1 MAKELIRPE
10 QFCTVKIK
18 ASFDP
23 SSLQLNED
31 LQREL
36 DTLYKGAV
44 ETFQLGK
51 LITGTIIAIEDNG
64 VLVDIKYK
72 SRGLVPRYEFGE
84 YELKKLHPGDVIEVI
99 LDQLEDADGR
109 IVLSYEKAKEMRA
122 WDAVTKLFEKGE
134 PAEGIVT
141 HKVKGGL
148 NVDIGIPA
156 FLPGSQIDLQRVTD
170 FDQYVG
176 QTIKA
181 CILKLNK
188 KRGNV
193 IISRRKYLH
202 DQRSE
207 DRKKILE
214 TLTEGQVI
222 QGVVKNITNYGVFID
237 IGGVDGLL
245 HITDMTWGRVAH
257 PSEMVRIGE
266 TIAVKVL
273 SFDKNNEK
281 ISLGLKQLQTN
292 PWDQISP
299 SIAVGNKIKGR
310 ISSITDY
317 GLFIEVAPEVEGL
330 VHISEIS
337 WTDRITDLNRLY
349 KVGEEIEVLV
359 VSLDKENRRMSLSI
373 KQLGKNP
380 WEMVNEQFKPGQT
393 IKGKISNITDFGIF
407 VQLLPGI
414 DGLVH
419 ISDLSWT
426 EHIEHPSDRY
436 KPGQEV
442 EAAILAIDKDNKK
455 ISLGIKQLT
464 IDPWEKVAEQYP
476 VNSVVDGE
484 ISKITNFGAFVRL
497 PNNIE
502 GLMHNTVLTQE
513 QGKKAEEFF
522 TVGQKAQFRIVN
534 INKEERKL
542 ALSTLLEE
550 KKQELKKAEPKKVE
564 PKKEKS
570 EGARPAP
577 QQQAQP
583 KPSSA
588 KASSFV
594 EASKDRSDGRQQPKK
609 EKKEEPQQQKVRGS
623 LQIALESAMQKT
635 DKTSKNN
642 TEE

>member
-1 MAKELIRPE
+1 MSKELIRPE
-10 QFCTVKIK
+10 QFCTIK
-18 ASFDP
+18 SKTT
-23 SSLQLNED
+23 D
-31 LQREL
+31 LQMLLELSPELQQEL
-36 DTLYKGAV
+36 DMLYKGAV
-44 ETFQLGK
+44 ETFQLGR
-51 LITGTIIAIEDNG
+51 LIKGAIVSIEDNG

-72 SRGLVPRYEFGE
+72 SRGLVPRYEFSE
-84 YELKKLHPGDVIEVI
+84 YELKRLHAGDEIEVI
-99 LDQLEDADGR
+99 LDQLEDADGK
-109 IVLSYEKAKEMRA
+109 IVLSYEKAKAIRA
-122 WDAVTKLFEKGE
+122 WDAVTKLFEEGL
-134 PAEGIVT
+134 PTEGIVT

-156 FLPGSQIDLQRVTD
+156 FLPGSQIDLQRVID

-207 DRKKILE
+207 ERKKILD
-214 TLTEGQVI
+214 TLSEGQVI
-222 QGVVKNITNYGVFID
+222 QGVVKNITNYGAFID
-237 IGGVDGLL
+237 VGGVDGLL

-257 PSEMVRIGE
+257 PSEMVKIGD
-266 TIAVKVL
+266 TITVKVL

-292 PWDQISP
+292 PWDKISEGLA
-299 SIAVGNKIKGR
+299 IGQKIKGK

-317 GLFIEVAPEVEGL
+317 GLFVEVAPEVEGL
-330 VHISEIS
+330 VHISEVS
-337 WTDRITDLNRLY
+337 WTDRITDLNKLY
-349 KVGEEIEVLV
+349 KLNEEIEVLI

-380 WEMVNEQFKPGQT
+380 WDTVNEEFKQGQT

-436 KPGQEV
+436 KTGQEV
-442 EAAILAIDKDNKK
+442 EAIILGIDKDNKK
-455 ISLGIKQLT
+455 ISLGIKQLSN
-464 IDPWEKVAEQYP
+464 DPWETVAEQYP
-476 VNSVVDGE
+476 IGSIIEGE
-484 ISKITNFGAFVRL
+484 ISKITSFGAFVRL

-502 GLMHNTVLTQE
+502 GLMHNTILTQE
-513 QGKKAEEFF
+513 QSKKAEEFF
-522 TVGQKAQFRIVN
+522 TVGQKAQFRIIN

-542 ALSTLLEE
+542 ALSTLLEDKKIE
-550 KKQELKKAEPKKVE
+550 AKKQQEAKKPEPKKAVKADTQKTVLDKDE
-564 PKKEKS
+564 KPKQSSKNTKKDKRED
-570 EGARPAP
+570 AAP
-577 QQQAQP
+577 
-583 KPSSA
+583 KM
-588 KASSFV
+588 
-594 EASKDRSDGRQQPKK
+594 
-609 EKKEEPQQQKVRGS
+609 RGS
-623 LQIALESAMQKT
+623 LQIALESAMQKS
-635 DKTSKNN
+635 D
-642 TEE
+642 TEKYE

>member
-10 QFCTVKIK
+10 QFATVGIK
-18 ASFDP
+18 TDFDP
-23 SSLQLNED
+23 SLLQLSED
-31 LQREL
+31 LLNEL
-36 DTLYKGAV
+36 QMLYKGAV

-51 LITGTIIAIEDNG
+51 LVTGTVVSIEDNG

-72 SRGLVPRYEFGE
+72 SRGLVPRYEFGDH
-84 YELKKLHPGDVIEVI
+84 ELKRLKAGDEIEVI
-99 LDQLEDADGR
+99 LDQLEDTDGR

-122 WDAVTKLFEKGE
+122 WDAVNKLFEKGL
-134 PAEGIVT
+134 PAEGVVT

-202 DQRSE
+202 DMRSE
-207 DRKKILE
+207 ERKKILE
-214 TLTEGQVI
+214 TLSEGQII
-222 QGVVKNITNYGVFID
+222 QGIVKNITNYGVFID

-257 PSEMVRIGE
+257 PSEMVRIGDS
-266 TIAVKVL
+266 IAVKVL

-292 PWDQISP
+292 PWDKISDELA
-299 SIAVGNKIKGR
+299 IGKRIKGR
-310 ISSITDY
+310 VSSITDY
-317 GLFIEVAPEVEGL
+317 GLFVEVAPEVEGL

-349 KVGEEIEVLV
+349 KVGEEIEVLI
-359 VSLDKENRRMSLSI
+359 VSLDKENRRMSLSV

-442 EAAILAIDKDNKK
+442 EAVILGIDKDNKK
-455 ISLGIKQLT
+455 ISLGIKQLST
-464 IDPWEKVAEQYP
+464 DPWEKVAEQYP
-476 VNSVVDGE
+476 VGSIVDGE

-497 PNNIE
+497 PTGIE
-502 GLMHNTVLTQE
+502 GLLHNANIGE
-513 QGKKAEEFF
+513 GKKAEELLK
-522 TVGQKAQFRIVN
+522 VGQKAQFRVIN
-534 INKEERKL
+534 INRNERKIGL
-542 ALSTLLEE
+542 DMRLTGELPPVTAS
-550 KKQELKKAEPKKVE
+550 KQQSQA
-564 PKKEKS
+564 KKEKP
-570 EGARPAP
+570 R
-577 QQQAQP
+577 
-583 KPSSA
+583 
-588 KASSFV
+588 
-594 EASKDRSDGRQQPKK
+594 
-609 EKKEEPQQQKVRGS
+609 KEEHAEAAQAPKVKS
-623 LQIALESAMQKT
+623 AFQMALESAMHK
-635 DKTSKNN
+635 DDAKKDNSSGK
-642 TEE
+642 

>member
-1 MAKELIRPE
+1 MARELIRPE

-18 ASFDP
+18 ASLNQ
-23 SSLQLNED
+23 SYLQLNED

-36 DTLYKGAV
+36 DSLYKGAV

-51 LITGTIIAIEDNG
+51 LITGTIIAIEDSG

-84 YELKKLHPGDVIEVI
+84 YELKKLQPGDDIEVI

-122 WDAVTKLFEKGE
+122 WDAVTKLFEDGA

-214 TLTEGQVI
+214 TLTEGQII
-222 QGVVKNITNYGVFID
+222 QGIVKNITNYGVFID

-257 PSEMVRIGE
+257 PSEMVRIGD
-266 TIAVKVL
+266 TIGVKVL

-299 SIAVGNKIKGR
+299 DIAVGNKTKGR

-349 KVGEEIEVLV
+349 KVGQEIEVLV
-359 VSLDKENRRMSLSI
+359 VSLDKENRRMSLSV

-380 WEMVNEQFKPGQT
+380 WETVNEQFKPGQT

-442 EAAILAIDKDNKK
+442 EAAILGIDKDSKK

-476 VNSVVDGE
+476 VASIVDGE

-502 GLMHNTVLTQE
+502 GLMHNTVLSQE
-513 QGKKAEEFF
+513 QNKKAEEFF

-542 ALSTLLEE
+542 ALSTVLEE
-550 KKQELKKAEPKKVE
+550 KKQESKKVEPKKAE

-570 EGARPAP
+570 EPARTAAP
-577 QQQAQP
+577 QAQP
-583 KPSSA
+583 K
-588 KASSFV
+588 
-594 EASKDRSDGRQQPKK
+594 QQPKVAPKK
-609 EKKEEPQQQKVRGS
+609 EKREEPQQQKLRGS
-623 LQIALESAMQKT
+623 LQMALESAMQKSDKDKKT
-635 DKTSKNN
+635 D

>member
-1 MAKELIRPE
+1 MSKELIRPG
-10 QFCTVKIK
+10 QFRTVKMK
-18 ASFDP
+18 SGFEAVA
-23 SSLQLNED
+23 LQLDDE
-31 LQREL
+31 LLREL
-36 DTLYKGAV
+36 DALYKGAV

-51 LITGTIIAIEDNG
+51 LIKGTVVAVEDNG

-72 SRGLVPRYEFGE
+72 SRGLVPRYEFGDH
-84 YELKKLHPGDVIEVI
+84 ELKKLHAGDEIEVI
-99 LDQLEDADGR
+99 LDQLEDTDGR

-134 PAEGIVT
+134 AAEGVVT

-214 TLTEGQVI
+214 TLSEGQI
-222 QGVVKNITNYGVFID
+222 INGIVKNITNYGVFID

-257 PSEMVRIGE
+257 PSEMVRIGDN
-266 TIAVKVL
+266 IAVKVL

-281 ISLGLKQLQTN
+281 ISLGLKQLQAN
-292 PWDQISP
+292 PWDQIS
-299 SIAVGNKIKGR
+299 SDVAVGNKVKGK

-349 KVGEEIEVLV
+349 KAGQEIEVLV
-359 VSLDKENRRMSLSI
+359 VSLDKENRRMSLSV

-380 WEMVNEQFKPGQT
+380 WEAVNEQFKPGQT
-393 IKGKISNITDFGIF
+393 LSGKISNITDFGIF

-436 KPGQEV
+436 KLGQEV
-442 EAAILAIDKDNKK
+442 EAVVLGIDKDNKK

-464 IDPWEKVAEQYP
+464 QDPWEKVAEQYP
-476 VNSVVDGE
+476 VGSIIEGE

-502 GLMHNTVLTQE
+502 GLMHNTILAQE

-550 KKQELKKAEPKKVE
+550 KKQEPKSAEPKKAE
-564 PKKEKS
+564 FKRESSFASSSAKS
-570 EGARPAP
+570 SGGHGKSSADATESK
-577 QQQAQP
+577 QQAQP
-583 KPSSA
+583 K
-588 KASSFV
+588 
-594 EASKDRSDGRQQPKK
+594 QQPKQAMKK
-609 EKKEEPQQQKVRGS
+609 EKKEEPQQKVRGS
-623 LQIALESAMQKT
+623 LQIALESAMQKA
-635 DKTSKNN
+635 DKNN
-642 TEE
+642 KDEE

>member
-1 MAKELIRPE
+1 MSKELIRPE
-10 QFCTVKIK
+10 QFCTVKSK
-18 ASFDP
+18 ASINEIP
-23 SSLQLNED
+23 LQLNDE
-31 LQREL
+31 LLREL

-51 LITGTIIAIEDNG
+51 LITGTVVAVEDSG

-84 YELKKLHPGDVIEVI
+84 YELKRLHSGDAIEVI
-99 LDQLEDADGR
+99 LDQLEDVNGR

-134 PAEGIVT
+134 PIEGIVT

-148 NVDIGIPA
+148 NVDVGIPA

-176 QTIKA
+176 QSIKA

-214 TLTEGQVI
+214 TLAEGQII

-266 TIAVKVL
+266 TIGVKVL

-299 SIAVGNKIKGR
+299 DIAVGNKIKGK

-349 KVGEEIEVLV
+349 KVGEVIEVLV
-359 VSLDKENRRMSLSI
+359 VSLDKENRRMSLSV

-380 WEMVNEQFKPGQT
+380 WETVNEQFKPGQ
-393 IKGKISNITDFGIF
+393 ILEGKISNITDFGIF

-436 KPGQEV
+436 KLGQEV
-442 EAAILAIDKDNKK
+442 KAVILGIDKDNKK
-455 ISLGIKQLT
+455 ISLGIKQLS
-464 IDPWEKVAEQYP
+464 IDPWEKVAEQHP
-476 VNSVVDGE
+476 IGSIVDGE

-502 GLMHNTVLTQE
+502 GLMHNTVLSQE

-550 KKQELKKAEPKKVE
+550 KKQEPKKVE
-564 PKKEKS
+564 PKKTEQPKREKS
-570 EGARPAP
+570 EPVRTAQSKPA
-577 QQQAQP
+577 
-583 KPSSA
+583 A
-588 KASSFV
+588 KVA
-594 EASKDRSDGRQQPKK
+594 ENRQQPKK
-609 EKKEEPQQQKVRGS
+609 EKKEETQQKVRGS
-623 LQIALESAMQKT
+623 LQIALESAMQKS
-635 DKTSKNN
+635 DKNSQ
-642 TEE
+642 E

>member
-1 MAKELIRPE
+1 MAKEIIRPE
-10 QFCTVKIK
+10 QFCTVKNK
-18 ASFDP
+18 AGVNQIIL
-23 SSLQLNED
+23 SLSED
-31 LQREL
+31 LQKEL
-36 DTLYKGAV
+36 DLLYKGAV

-51 LITGTIIAIEDNG
+51 LITGTIVAIEDNG

-72 SRGLVPRYEFGE
+72 SRGLVPRYEFTE
-84 YELKKLHPGDVIEVI
+84 YELKKLQPGNEIEVI
-99 LDQLEDADGR
+99 LDQLEDSDGR
-109 IVLSYEKAKEMRA
+109 IVLSYEKAKEMRS
-122 WDAVTKLFEKGE
+122 WDAVTKLFEEGL

-181 CILKLNK
+181 SILKLNK

-214 TLTEGQVI
+214 TLSEGQII

-257 PSEMVRIGE
+257 PSEMVKIGE

-292 PWDQISP
+292 PWDKISEGL
-299 SIAVGNKIKGR
+299 AVGQKIKGK

-330 VHISEIS
+330 VHISEVS

-349 KVGEEIEVLV
+349 KLGEELEVLV

-380 WEMVNEQFKPGQT
+380 WDAVNEEFKPGQT

-436 KPGQEV
+436 KSGQEV
-442 EAAILAIDKDNKK
+442 EAVILGIDKDNKK
-455 ISLGIKQLT
+455 ISLGIKQLS

-476 VNSVVDGE
+476 IGSIIDGE

-502 GLMHNTVLTQE
+502 GLMHNTILTQE
-513 QGKKAEEFF
+513 QSKKAEEFF
-522 TVGQKAQFRIVN
+522 TVGQKAQFRIIN

-550 KKQELKKAEPKKVE
+550 KKQEPKKQEAKKPAAVAPKKAKTDEQPVK
-564 PKKEKS
+564 
-570 EGARPAP
+570 AAP
-577 QQQAQP
+577 QRQAPVQA
-583 KPSSA
+583 KP
-588 KASSFV
+588 V
-594 EASKDRSDGRQQPKK
+594 KK
-609 EKKEEPQQQKVRGS
+609 EKKEEVAPKMRGS
-623 LQIALESAMQKT
+623 LQIALESAMQKS
-635 DKTSKNN
+635 DNSDSK
-642 TEE
+642 E

>member
-1 MAKELIRPE
+1 MAKELIRPS
-10 QFCTVKIK
+10 QFCTVKSK
-18 ASFDP
+18 AGVDQVT
-23 SSLQLNED
+23 LTLNED
-31 LQREL
+31 LLKEL
-36 DTLYKGAV
+36 DLLYKGAV

-51 LITGTIIAIEDNG
+51 LITGTIVALEDNG

-72 SRGLVPRYEFGE
+72 SRGLVPRYEFGD
-84 YELKKLHPGDVIEVI
+84 YELKKLQPGDAIEVI

-122 WDAVTKLFEKGE
+122 WDAVTKLFEDGL

-181 CILKLNK
+181 CVLKLNK

-214 TLTEGQVI
+214 TLSEGQII
-222 QGVVKNITNYGVFID
+222 QGIVKNITNYGVFID

-257 PSEMVRIGE
+257 PSEMVKIGDN
-266 TIAVKVL
+266 IAVKVL

-281 ISLGLKQLQTN
+281 ISLGLKQLQSN
-292 PWDQISP
+292 PWDKISEGL
-299 SIAVGNKIKGR
+299 AVGQKIKGN

-317 GLFIEVAPEVEGL
+317 GLFVEVAPEVEGL
-330 VHISEIS
+330 VHISEVS

-349 KVGEEIEVLV
+349 KLGQELEVLV

-380 WEMVNEQFKPGQT
+380 WEAVNEQFKPGQT

-436 KPGQEV
+436 KAGQEV
-442 EAAILAIDKDNKK
+442 EAVILGIDKDNKK
-455 ISLGIKQLT
+455 ISLGIKQLS
-464 IDPWEKVAEQYP
+464 IDPWEKVAEIYP
-476 VNSVVDGE
+476 IGSIIDGE

-502 GLMHNTVLTQE
+502 GLMHNTILTQE

-550 KKQELKKAEPKKVE
+550 KKQEPKKQEAKAAAPKKAKTEEAAPKAAQQSA
-564 PKKEKS
+564 PK
-570 EGARPAP
+570 
-577 QQQAQP
+577 Q
-583 KPSSA
+583 A
-588 KASSFV
+588 KA
-594 EASKDRSDGRQQPKK
+594 AAPKK
-609 EKKEEPQQQKVRGS
+609 EKKEEQPTKIRGS
-623 LQIALESAMQKT
+623 LQIALESAMQKSDKS
-635 DKTSKNN
+635 DKT
-642 TEE
+642 E

>member
-1 MAKELIRPE
+1 MSKELIRPG
-10 QFCTVKIK
+10 QFRTVKMK
-18 ASFDP
+18 AGLEP
-23 SSLQLNED
+23 VALELNEE
-31 LQREL
+31 LLREL
-36 DTLYKGAV
+36 DSLYKGAV

-51 LITGTIIAIEDNG
+51 LIKGTVIAVEDNG

-84 YELKKLHPGDVIEVI
+84 HELKRLQSGDEIEVI
-99 LDQLEDADGR
+99 LDQLEDTDGR

-134 PAEGIVT
+134 PAEGVVT

-214 TLTEGQVI
+214 TLSEGQII

-257 PSEMVRIGE
+257 PSEMVRIGDN
-266 TIAVKVL
+266 IAVKVL

-281 ISLGLKQLQTN
+281 ISLGLKQLQAN
-292 PWDQISP
+292 PWDQIS
-299 SIAVGNKIKGR
+299 SDVAVGNKVKGK

-359 VSLDKENRRMSLSI
+359 VSLDKENRRMSLSV

-380 WEMVNEQFKPGQT
+380 WETVNEQFKPGQT
-393 IKGKISNITDFGIF
+393 LKGKISNITDFGIF

-436 KPGQEV
+436 KLGQEV
-442 EAAILAIDKDNKK
+442 EAVVLGIDKDNKK

-464 IDPWEKVAEQYP
+464 QDPWEKVAEEYP
-476 VNSVVDGE
+476 TGSIVEGE

-497 PNNIE
+497 PNSIE
-502 GLMHNTVLTQE
+502 GLMHNTVLAQE

-550 KKQELKKAEPKKVE
+550 KKQEPKKAEPKKTE
-564 PKKEKS
+564 AKKEFTKASADKS
-570 EGARPAP
+570 EDK
-577 QQQAQP
+577 QAQP
-583 KPSSA
+583 KQQA
-588 KASSFV
+588 KVA
-594 EASKDRSDGRQQPKK
+594 KK
-609 EKKEEPQQQKVRGS
+609 ERKEEAPQQKVRGS
-623 LQIALESAMQKT
+623 LQIALESAMQKS
-635 DKTSKNN
+635 DKNN
-642 TEE
+642 KDDNQ

>member
-1 MAKELIRPE
+1 LYFLTLLPFFALSGKNVGSATMAKEFIRPD
-10 QFCTVKIK
+10 QFCTIK
-18 ASFDP
+18 TKLTIDEALLELP
-23 SSLQLNED
+23 EELQNELNA
-31 LQREL
+31 
-36 DTLYKGAV
+36 LYQGAV
-44 ETFQLGK
+44 ETFQVGK
-51 LITGTIIAIEDNG
+51 LIKGTVVSIDDNG
-64 VLVDIKYK
+64 IVVDIKYK
-72 SRGLVPRYEFGE
+72 SRGLVPRYEFGDH
-84 YELKKLHPGDVIEVI
+84 ELKKLQPGDEIEVI
-99 LDQLEDADGR
+99 IDQLEDIDGK
-109 IVLSYEKAKEMRA
+109 IVLSYEKAKEIRA
-122 WDAVTKLFEKGE
+122 WDAVTKLFDEGA
-134 PAEGIVT
+134 PAEGVVT

-214 TLTEGQVI
+214 TLSEGQI
-222 QGVVKNITNYGVFID
+222 IRGTVKNITNYGAFID

-257 PSEMVRIGE
+257 PSEMLRVGDAID
-266 TIAVKVL
+266 VKVL

-292 PWDQISP
+292 PWDQIS
-299 SIAVGNKIKGR
+299 SDITIGSKIKGK
-310 ISSITDY
+310 IASITDY

-349 KVGEEIEVLV
+349 KVGDEIEVVV
-359 VSLDKENRRMSLSI
+359 VSLDKENRRMSLSV

-380 WEMVNEQFKPGQT
+380 WDTVNEQFKPGQI

-436 KPGQEV
+436 KTGQEV
-442 EAAILAIDKDNKK
+442 EAVVLALDKDNKK

-476 VNSVVDGE
+476 VGSIIDGE
-484 ISKITNFGAFVRL
+484 ISKITNFGAFVKL

-502 GLMHNTVLTQE
+502 GLMHNTVLNQE
-513 QGKKAEEFF
+513 HGKKAEEYF
-522 TVGQKAQFRIVN
+522 TVGQKAPFRIVN

-550 KKQELKKAEPKKVE
+550 KKQEQKKSDS
-564 PKKEKS
+564 KKEKA
-570 EGARPAP
+570 EDRGQAH
-577 QQQAQP
+577 QQAQP
-583 KPSSA
+583 K
-588 KASSFV
+588 
-594 EASKDRSDGRQQPKK
+594 QPKSVK
-609 EKKEEPQQQKVRGS
+609 REKKEEPQQKMRGS
-623 LQIALESAMQKT
+623 LQIALESAMQQS
-635 DKTSKNN
+635 DTSNKSE
-642 TEE
+642 TE

>member
-1 MAKELIRPE
+1 MSKELIRPE
-10 QFCTVKIK
+10 QFCTVKSK
-18 ASFDP
+18 ASIDEIP
-23 SSLQLNED
+23 LQLNEE
-31 LQREL
+31 LLREL
-36 DTLYKGAV
+36 DALYKGAV

-51 LITGTIIAIEDNG
+51 LITGTVIAVEDSG

-84 YELKKLHPGDVIEVI
+84 YELKKLHSGDAIEVI
-99 LDQLEDADGR
+99 LDQLEDVNGR

-122 WDAVTKLFEKGE
+122 WDAVTKLFENGE
-134 PAEGIVT
+134 PIEGIVT

-148 NVDIGIPA
+148 NVDVGIPA

-176 QTIKA
+176 QSIKA

-214 TLTEGQVI
+214 TLAEGQVI

-266 TIAVKVL
+266 TIGVKVL

-292 PWDQISP
+292 PWDQINP
-299 SIAVGNKIKGR
+299 DIAVGNKIKGK

-337 WTDRITDLNRLY
+337 WTDRITDLHRLY

-359 VSLDKENRRMSLSI
+359 VSLDKENRRMSLSV

-380 WEMVNEQFKPGQT
+380 WETVNEQFKPGQT
-393 IKGKISNITDFGIF
+393 IQGKISNITDFGVF

-436 KPGQEV
+436 KQGQEV
-442 EAAILAIDKDNKK
+442 EAIVLAIDKDNKK
-455 ISLGIKQLT
+455 ISLGIKQLVV
-464 IDPWEKVAEQYP
+464 DPWEKVAEEYP
-476 VNSVVDGE
+476 AGSIIEGE
-484 ISKITNFGAFVRL
+484 VSKITNFGAFVRL

-502 GLMHNTVLTQE
+502 GLVHNTVLSQE
-513 QGKKAEEFF
+513 QGKKAEEIF

-550 KKQELKKAEPKKVE
+550 KKQEPKKAEPKKAE
-564 PKKEKS
+564 QPKREKS
-570 EGARPAP
+570 EPVRS
-577 QQQAQP
+577 AQP
-583 KPSSA
+583 KQTA
-588 KASSFV
+588 KVA
-594 EASKDRSDGRQQPKK
+594 ENRQQPKR
-609 EKKEEPQQQKVRGS
+609 EKKEETQQKVRGS
-623 LQIALESAMQKT
+623 LQIALESAMQKS
-635 DKTSKNN
+635 DKNSQ
-642 TEE
+642 E

>member
-18 ASFDP
+18 TGMDQHA
-23 SSLQLNED
+23 LQLNED

-36 DTLYKGAV
+36 DLLYKGAV

-51 LITGTIIAIEDNG
+51 LIKGIIIALEDNG

-84 YELKKLHPGDVIEVI
+84 YELKKLQPGDEIEVI

-122 WDAVTKLFEKGE
+122 WDAVTKLFEDGA

-214 TLTEGQVI
+214 TLSEGQII
-222 QGVVKNITNYGVFID
+222 QGIVKNITNYGVFID

-257 PSEMVRIGE
+257 PSEMVRIGDS
-266 TIAVKVL
+266 IAVKVL

-292 PWDQISP
+292 PWDQINP
-299 SIAVGNKIKGR
+299 EIAVGNKIKGR

-359 VSLDKENRRMSLSI
+359 VSLDKENRRMSLSV

-380 WEMVNEQFKPGQT
+380 WETVNEQFKPGQT
-393 IKGKISNITDFGIF
+393 ITGKISNITDFGIF

-436 KPGQEV
+436 KAGQEV
-442 EAAILAIDKDNKK
+442 DAMILGIDRDSKK
-455 ISLGIKQLT
+455 ISLGIKQLS
-464 IDPWEKVAEQYP
+464 IDPWEKVAEDYP
-476 VNSVVDGE
+476 VSSIVDGE

-502 GLMHNTVLTQE
+502 GLMHNTILGQE
-513 QGKKAEEFF
+513 HGKKADEFF

-550 KKQELKKAEPKKVE
+550 KKQEPKKAEPKKAVE
-564 PKKEKS
+564 QQPKREKS
-570 EGARPAP
+570 EESASRPAAHH
-577 QQQAQP
+577 AQP
-583 KPSSA
+583 KPV
-588 KASSFV
+588 KAAPKR
-594 EASKDRSDGRQQPKK
+594 EKREEQP
-609 EKKEEPQQQKVRGS
+609 QQKVRGS
-623 LQIALESAMQKT
+623 LQIALESAMQK
-635 DKTSKNN
+635 SEKNN
-642 TEE
+642 KSDTEQ

>member
-18 ASFDP
+18 ADIDQSY
-23 SSLQLNED
+23 LQLSEE
-31 LQREL
+31 LQGEL
-36 DTLYKGAV
+36 DALYKGAV

-51 LITGTIIAIEDNG
+51 LVTGTIIAIDDSG

-84 YELKKLHPGDVIEVI
+84 YELKKLQLGDDIEVI

-122 WDAVTKLFEKGE
+122 WDAVTKLFEDGA

-156 FLPGSQIDLQRVTD
+156 FLPGSQIDLQRVID

-214 TLTEGQVI
+214 TLSEGQVI
-222 QGVVKNITNYGVFID
+222 QGIVKNITNYGVFID

-266 TIAVKVL
+266 SIAVKVL

-299 SIAVGNKIKGR
+299 DIVVGNKTKGR
-310 ISSITDY
+310 IASITDY

-349 KVGEEIEVLV
+349 KIGDEIEVLV
-359 VSLDKENRRMSLSI
+359 VSLDKENRRMSLSV
-373 KQLGKNP
+373 KQLSKNP
-380 WEMVNEQFKPGQT
+380 WETVNEQFKPSQT
-393 IKGKISNITDFGIF
+393 IRGKISNITDFGIF

-442 EAAILAIDKDNKK
+442 EAVILGIDKDNKK

-464 IDPWEKVAEQYP
+464 VDPWEKVAEQYP
-476 VNSVVDGE
+476 AGSIVDGE

-502 GLMHNTVLTQE
+502 GLMHNTVLVQE
-513 QGKKAEEFF
+513 QNKKAEEFF
-522 TVGQKAQFRIVN
+522 TVGQKTQFRIVN

-542 ALSTLLEE
+542 ALSTFLEE
-550 KKQELKKAEPKKVE
+550 KKQEPKKVELKKAEPKK
-564 PKKEKS
+564 EKS
-570 EGARPAP
+570 EDARPV
-577 QQQAQP
+577 QQTQA

-588 KASSFV
+588 KASAFAK
-594 EASKDRSDGRQQPKK
+594 ASEDRSEGRQQQPKK
-609 EKKEEPQQQKVRGS
+609 EKKEEQQQKVRGS

-635 DKTSKNN
+635 DKTKN
-642 TEE
+642 EE

>member
-10 QFCTVKIK
+10 EFCTVKIK
-18 ASFDP
+18 ADIDP
-23 SSLQLNED
+23 TYLRLSEEFQEELNA
-31 LQREL
+31 
-36 DTLYKGAV
+36 LYKGAV

-51 LITGTIIAIEDNG
+51 LVKGVIIAIEDNG

-72 SRGLVPRYEFGE
+72 SRGLVPRYEFAE
-84 YELKKLHPGDVIEVI
+84 YELKKLQPGDDIEVI
-99 LDQLEDADGR
+99 LDQLEDTDGR

-122 WDAVTKLFEKGE
+122 WDVVTKLFEEGA
-134 PAEGIVT
+134 PAEGTVT

-176 QTIKA
+176 QVIKA

-266 TIAVKVL
+266 TITVKVL

-292 PWDQISP
+292 PWDQISAD
-299 SIAVGNKIKGR
+299 IAVGNKTKGR

-359 VSLDKENRRMSLSI
+359 VSLDKENRRMSLSV
-373 KQLGKNP
+373 KQLNKNP
-380 WEMVNEQFKPGQT
+380 WEAVNEQFKSGQI

-442 EAAILAIDKDNKK
+442 EAMILGIDKDNKK
-455 ISLGIKQLT
+455 ISLGVKQLT
-464 IDPWEKVAEQYP
+464 VDPWEKVAEQYP
-476 VNSVVDGE
+476 IGSIIDGE

-502 GLMHNTVLTQE
+502 GLMHNTVLMQE
-513 QGKKAEEFF
+513 HNKKAEEFF
-522 TVGQKAQFRIVN
+522 TVGQKTQFRIVN

-542 ALSTLLEE
+542 ALSTFLEE
-550 KKQELKKAEPKKVE
+550 KKQEPKKVE
-564 PKKEKS
+564 PKKSEPKREKT
-570 EGARPAP
+570 EDARPA
-577 QQQAQP
+577 QQAQSKQQP
-583 KPSSA
+583 KS
-588 KASSFV
+588 V
-594 EASKDRSDGRQQPKK
+594 PKK
-609 EKKEEPQQQKVRGS
+609 EKKEEPQQKVRGS

-635 DKTSKNN
+635 DKTTKN
-642 TEE
+642 EE

>member
-18 ASFDP
+18 TGFDQA
-23 SSLQLNED
+23 SLQLNED

-36 DTLYKGAV
+36 DLLYKGAV

-51 LITGTIIAIEDNG
+51 LIKGMIVAIEDNG

-84 YELKKLHPGDVIEVI
+84 HELKKLHAGDEIEVI
-99 LDQLEDADGR
+99 LDQLEDTDGR

-122 WDAVTKLFEKGE
+122 WDAVTKLFENGE
-134 PAEGIVT
+134 AAEGVVT

-214 TLTEGQVI
+214 TLSEGQII
-222 QGVVKNITNYGVFID
+222 QGIVKNITNYGVFID

-257 PSEMVRIGE
+257 PSEMVRIGDS
-266 TIAVKVL
+266 IAVKVL

-292 PWDQISP
+292 PWDKISEGLV
-299 SIAVGNKIKGR
+299 VGNKIKGR

-349 KVGEEIEVLV
+349 KIGEEIEVLI
-359 VSLDKENRRMSLSI
+359 VSLDKENRRMSLSV

-380 WEMVNEQFKPGQT
+380 WETVNEQFKPGQT

-436 KPGQEV
+436 KAGQEV
-442 EAAILAIDKDNKK
+442 EAAILAIDKDSKK
-455 ISLGIKQLT
+455 ISLGIKQLS

-476 VNSVVDGE
+476 IGSIIDGE

-522 TVGQKAQFRIVN
+522 AVGQKAQFRIVN

-550 KKQELKKAEPKKVE
+550 KKQEVKKAEPKKAVE
-564 PKKEKS
+564 QQPKKEKS
-570 EGARPAP
+570 EEAAQRPAA
-577 QQQAQP
+577 QQAQP
-583 KPSSA
+583 RPA
-588 KASSFV
+588 KVA
-594 EASKDRSDGRQQPKK
+594 PKK
-609 EKKEEPQQQKVRGS
+609 EKREEQPQQKVRGS
-623 LQIALESAMQKT
+623 LQIALESAMQKSDKAKT
-635 DKTSKNN
+635 DKSDQ
-642 TEE
+642 E

>member
-1 MAKELIRPE
+1 MCRMAKELIRPE
-10 QFCTVKIK
+10 QFCTVKTKLNIDH
-18 ASFDP
+18 F
-23 SSLQLNED
+23 LQLDED

-36 DTLYKGAV
+36 DALYKGAV

-51 LITGTIIAIEDNG
+51 LVKGIVVAIEDNG

-84 YELKKLHPGDVIEVI
+84 HELKRLQVGDEIEVI
-99 LDQLEDADGR
+99 LDQLEDTDGR

-122 WDAVTKLFEKGE
+122 WDAVTKLFEDGA
-134 PAEGIVT
+134 PAEGVVT

-214 TLTEGQVI
+214 TLSEGQII
-222 QGVVKNITNYGVFID
+222 QGIVKNITNYGVFID

-257 PSEMVRIGE
+257 PSEMVRIGDN
-266 TIAVKVL
+266 IAVKVL

-281 ISLGLKQLQTN
+281 ISLGLKQLQAN

-299 SIAVGNKIKGR
+299 DIVAGNKTKGK

-349 KVGEEIEVLV
+349 KVGEVIEVLV
-359 VSLDKENRRMSLSI
+359 VSLDKENRRMSLSV

-380 WEMVNEQFKPGQT
+380 WETVNEQFKPGQVLE
-393 IKGKISNITDFGIF
+393 GKISNITDFGIF

-436 KPGQEV
+436 KLGQEV
-442 EAAILAIDKDNKK
+442 KAVILGIDKDNKK
-455 ISLGIKQLT
+455 ISLGIKQLS
-464 IDPWEKVAEQYP
+464 IDPWEKVAEQHP
-476 VNSVVDGE
+476 IGSIVDGE

-502 GLMHNTVLTQE
+502 GLMHNTVLSQE

-550 KKQELKKAEPKKVE
+550 RKQEPKKVE
-564 PKKEKS
+564 PKKPEFKKEKS
-570 EGARPAP
+570 EDARPAV
-577 QQQAQP
+577 QHQAQP
-583 KPSSA
+583 K
-588 KASSFV
+588 
-594 EASKDRSDGRQQPKK
+594 QQPKVAAKK
-609 EKKEEPQQQKVRGS
+609 EKREEAPQQQQQKVRSS
-623 LQIALESAMQKT
+623 LQIALESAMQK
-635 DKTSKNN
+635 SEKNN
-642 TEE
+642 KDDNQE

>member
-1 MAKELIRPE
+1 MAKELVRPE
-10 QFCTVKIK
+10 QFCTVKMK
-18 ASFDP
+18 AGLDSIA
-23 SSLQLNED
+23 LQLNDE

-36 DTLYKGAV
+36 DALYKGAV

-51 LITGTIIAIEDNG
+51 LIKGTVVAIEDNG

-84 YELKKLHPGDVIEVI
+84 HELKKLHAGDEIEVI
-99 LDQLEDADGR
+99 LDQLEDTDGR

-122 WDAVTKLFEKGE
+122 WDAVTKLFEDGA
-134 PAEGIVT
+134 PAEGVVT

-214 TLTEGQVI
+214 TLSEGQVI
-222 QGVVKNITNYGVFID
+222 QGIVKNITNYGVFID

-257 PSEMVRIGE
+257 PSEMVRIGDS
-266 TIAVKVL
+266 IAVKVL

-299 SIAVGNKIKGR
+299 DIAVGNKTKGK

-337 WTDRITDLNRLY
+337 WTDRITDL
-349 KVGEEIEVLV
+349 
-359 VSLDKENRRMSLSI
+359 

-380 WEMVNEQFKPGQT
+380 WETVNEQFKPGQT
-393 IKGKISNITDFGIF
+393 LKGKISNITDFGIF

-436 KPGQEV
+436 KLGQEV
-442 EAAILAIDKDNKK
+442 EAVILGIDKDSKK
-455 ISLGIKQLT
+455 ISLGIKQLS

-476 VNSVVDGE
+476 VGSVVEGE

-502 GLMHNTVLTQE
+502 GLMHNTVLSQE
-513 QGKKAEEFF
+513 QSKKAEEFF

-550 KKQELKKAEPKKVE
+550 KKQEPKKVE
-564 PKKEKS
+564 PKKTE
-570 EGARPAP
+570 
-577 QQQAQP
+577 
-583 KPSSA
+583 
-588 KASSFV
+588 
-594 EASKDRSDGRQQPKK
+594 QQPKK
-609 EKKEEPQQQKVRGS
+609 ESSFAKASADASEGKQQVQSKQQPKVVAKKEKREEPQQQKVRGS
-623 LQIALESAMQKT
+623 LQIALESAMQKS
-635 DKTSKNN
+635 DKNN
-642 TEE
+642 KDEDQ

>member
-1 MAKELIRPE
+1 MSKERIRSD
-10 QFCTVKIK
+10 QFCTDKSK
-18 ASFDP
+18 AKNSQL
-23 SSLQLNED
+23 SLELNPD
-31 LQREL
+31 LQQEL
-36 DTLYKGAV
+36 DALYKGAV

-51 LITGTIIAIEDNG
+51 MIKGNIVAIEDNG
-64 VLVDIKYK
+64 ILVDIKYK
-72 SRGLVPRYEFGE
+72 SRGLVPRYEFSE
-84 YELKKLHPGDVIEVI
+84 YELRKLQTGDDIEVI
-99 LDQLEDADGR
+99 LDQLEDTDGR

-122 WDAVTKLFEKGE
+122 WDAVTKLFEEGL

-156 FLPGSQIDLQRVTD
+156 FLPGSQIDLQRVID

-207 DRKKILE
+207 ERKKILD
-214 TLTEGQVI
+214 TLSEGQII
-222 QGVVKNITNYGVFID
+222 QGIVKNITNYGVFID

-257 PSEMVRIGE
+257 PSEMVKIGE
-266 TIAVKVL
+266 TITVKVL

-292 PWDQISP
+292 PWDKISEGLA
-299 SIAVGNKIKGR
+299 IGQKIKGK

-317 GLFIEVAPEVEGL
+317 GLFVEVAPEVEGL
-330 VHISEIS
+330 VHISEVS

-349 KVGEEIEVLV
+349 KLGEELEVLV

-380 WEMVNEQFKPGQT
+380 WEAVNEEFKPGQK

-436 KPGQEV
+436 KIGQEV
-442 EAAILAIDKDNKK
+442 EAIVLNIDKDNKK
-455 ISLGIKQLT
+455 ISLGIKQLSN
-464 IDPWEKVAEQYP
+464 DPWETVAEQHP
-476 VNSVVDGE
+476 VGSIVDGE

-502 GLMHNTVLTQE
+502 GLMHNTILTQE
-513 QGKKAEEFF
+513 QSKKAEEFF
-522 TVGQKAQFRIVN
+522 TVGQKAQFRIIN

-542 ALSTLLEE
+542 ALSTLLEDKKHQE
-550 KKQELKKAEPKKVE
+550 AKKQDTKKAEPKKAKPE
-564 PKKEKS
+564 FTKPAAEKS
-570 EGARPAP
+570 DD
-577 QQQAQP
+577 
-583 KPSSA
+583 
-588 KASSFV
+588 KASKPV
-594 EASKDRSDGRQQPKK
+594 AKVAKK
-609 EKKEEPQQQKVRGS
+609 EKKEETTKIRGS
-623 LQIALESAMQKT
+623 LQIALESAMQKSDKNS
-635 DKTSKNN
+635 DKTDS
-642 TEE
+642 TQE

>member
-1 MAKELIRPE
+1 MSKELIRPE
-10 QFCTVKIK
+10 QFCTVKSK
-18 ASFDP
+18 ASIDEIP
-23 SSLQLNED
+23 LQLNDE
-31 LQREL
+31 LLREL
-36 DTLYKGAV
+36 DSLYKGAV

-51 LITGTIIAIEDNG
+51 LITGTVIAVEDSG

-84 YELKKLHPGDVIEVI
+84 YELKKLQSGDAIEVI
-99 LDQLEDADGR
+99 LDQLEDVNGR

-122 WDAVTKLFEKGE
+122 WDAVTKLFENGE
-134 PAEGIVT
+134 PIEGIVT

-148 NVDIGIPA
+148 NVDVGIPA

-176 QTIKA
+176 QSIKA

-214 TLTEGQVI
+214 TLAEGQVI

-266 TIAVKVL
+266 TIGVKVL

-292 PWDQISP
+292 PWDQINP
-299 SIAVGNKIKGR
+299 DIAVGNKIKGK

-337 WTDRITDLNRLY
+337 WTDRITDLHRLY

-359 VSLDKENRRMSLSI
+359 VSLDKENRRMSLSV

-380 WEMVNEQFKPGQT
+380 WETVNEQFKPGQT
-393 IKGKISNITDFGIF
+393 IQGKISNITDFGVF

-436 KPGQEV
+436 KQGQEV
-442 EAAILAIDKDNKK
+442 EAIVLAIDKDNKK
-455 ISLGIKQLT
+455 ISLGIKQLVV
-464 IDPWEKVAEQYP
+464 DPWEKVAEEYP
-476 VNSVVDGE
+476 AGSIVEGE
-484 ISKITNFGAFVRL
+484 VSKITNFGAFVRL

-502 GLMHNTVLTQE
+502 GLVHNTVLSQE
-513 QGKKAEEFF
+513 QGKKAEEIF

-550 KKQELKKAEPKKVE
+550 KKQDLKKAEPKKTE
-564 PKKEKS
+564 QPKREKS
-570 EGARPAP
+570 EPVRS
-577 QQQAQP
+577 AQP
-583 KPSSA
+583 KQTA
-588 KASSFV
+588 KVA
-594 EASKDRSDGRQQPKK
+594 ENRQQPKR
-609 EKKEEPQQQKVRGS
+609 EKKEETQQKVRGS
-623 LQIALESAMQKT
+623 LQIALESAMQKS
-635 DKTSKNN
+635 DKNSQ
-642 TEE
+642 E

>member
-1 MAKELIRPE
+1 MSKELIRPG
-10 QFCTVKIK
+10 QFRTVKMK
-18 ASFDP
+18 SGMDP
-23 SSLQLNED
+23 VALQLDEE
-31 LQREL
+31 LLREL
-36 DTLYKGAV
+36 EALYKGAV

-51 LITGTIIAIEDNG
+51 LIKGTVIAVEDNG

-72 SRGLVPRYEFGE
+72 SRGLVPRYEFGDH
-84 YELKKLHPGDVIEVI
+84 ELKKLHAGDEIEVI
-99 LDQLEDADGR
+99 LDQLEDTDGR

-122 WDAVTKLFEKGE
+122 WDAVTKLFENGE
-134 PAEGIVT
+134 PAEGVVT

-214 TLTEGQVI
+214 TLSEGQI
-222 QGVVKNITNYGVFID
+222 INGVVKNITNYGVFID

-257 PSEMVRIGE
+257 PSEMVRIGDN
-266 TIAVKVL
+266 IAVKVL

-281 ISLGLKQLQTN
+281 ISLGLKQLQAN
-292 PWDQISP
+292 PWDQISADV
-299 SIAVGNKIKGR
+299 AVGNKIKGK

-349 KVGEEIEVLV
+349 KAGQEIEVLV
-359 VSLDKENRRMSLSI
+359 VSLDKENRRMSLSV

-380 WEMVNEQFKPGQT
+380 WETVNEQFKPGQT
-393 IKGKISNITDFGIF
+393 LKGKISNITDFGIF

-436 KPGQEV
+436 KLGQEV
-442 EAAILAIDKDNKK
+442 EAVVLAIDKDSKK
-455 ISLGIKQLT
+455 ISLGIKQLSQ
-464 IDPWEKVAEQYP
+464 DPWEKVAEQYP
-476 VNSVVDGE
+476 IGSLVDGE

-502 GLMHNTVLTQE
+502 GLMHNTVLSQE

-542 ALSTLLEE
+542 ALSTLSEE
-550 KKQELKKAEPKKVE
+550 KKQELKNAEPKKSE
-564 PKKEKS
+564 FKKEKS
-570 EGARPAP
+570 EDARPV
-577 QQQAQP
+577 QAQP
-583 KPSSA
+583 K
-588 KASSFV
+588 
-594 EASKDRSDGRQQPKK
+594 QQPKSAVKK
-609 EKKEEPQQQKVRGS
+609 EKKEEAPQQKVRGS
-623 LQIALESAMQKT
+623 LQIALESAMQKS
-635 DKTSKNN
+635 DKNN
-642 TEE
+642 KDEDQ

>member
-1 MAKELIRPE
+1 MSKELIRPD
-10 QFCTVKIK
+10 QFCTVKSKTKGSYI
-18 ASFDP
+18 P
-23 SSLQLNED
+23 LELNPELQ
-31 LQREL
+31 QEL
-36 DTLYKGAV
+36 DMLYKGAV
-44 ETFQLGK
+44 ETFQLGR
-51 LITGTIIAIEDNG
+51 LIKGTIITIDDNG

-72 SRGLVPRYEFGE
+72 SRGLVPRYEFSE
-84 YELKKLHPGDVIEVI
+84 YELKKLQPSDEIEVI

-122 WDAVTKLFEKGE
+122 WEAVTKLFESGE

-156 FLPGSQIDLQRVTD
+156 FLPGSQIDLQRVID

-207 DRKKILE
+207 ERKKILD
-214 TLTEGQVI
+214 TLSEGQII

-257 PSEMVRIGE
+257 PSEMVKMGD
-266 TIAVKVL
+266 TITVKVL

-292 PWDQISP
+292 PWDKISEGLA
-299 SIAVGNKIKGR
+299 IGQKIKGK

-317 GLFIEVAPEVEGL
+317 GLFVEVAPEVEGL
-330 VHISEIS
+330 VHISEVS

-349 KVGEEIEVLV
+349 KLGEEIEVLV

-380 WEMVNEQFKPGQT
+380 WDMVNEEFKAGQT

-436 KPGQEV
+436 KIGQEV
-442 EAAILAIDKDNKK
+442 EAAILSIDKDNKK
-455 ISLGIKQLT
+455 ISLGIKQLSN
-464 IDPWEKVAEQYP
+464 DPWETVVEQHP
-476 VNSVVDGE
+476 VGSIIEGE
-484 ISKITNFGAFVRL
+484 VSKITNFGAFVRL

-502 GLMHNTVLTQE
+502 GLMHNTILTQE

-522 TVGQKAQFRIVN
+522 TVGQKSPFRIVN
-534 INKEERKL
+534 INKDERKL

-550 KKQELKKAEPKKVE
+550 KKLEPKKQEVKKGE
-564 PKKEKS
+564 PKKGKSDFAKTSTDKSDEK
-570 EGARPAP
+570 PAK
-577 QQQAQP
+577 QAM
-583 KPSSA
+583 
-588 KASSFV
+588 
-594 EASKDRSDGRQQPKK
+594 KK
-609 EKKEEPQQQKVRGS
+609 EKKEESAPKMRGS
-623 LQIALESAMQKT
+623 LQIALESMQKS
-635 DKTSKNN
+635 DKSEDNQN
-642 TEE
+642 E

>member
-1 MAKELIRPE
+1 MSKELIRPG
-10 QFCTVKIK
+10 QFRTVKMK
-18 ASFDP
+18 AGFEQVA
-23 SSLQLNED
+23 LQLDEE
-31 LQREL
+31 LLREL
-36 DTLYKGAV
+36 DALYKGAV

-51 LITGTIIAIEDNG
+51 LIKGTVVAIEDNG

-72 SRGLVPRYEFGE
+72 SRGLVPRYEFGDH
-84 YELKKLHPGDVIEVI
+84 ELKKLQVGDEIEVI
-99 LDQLEDADGR
+99 LDQLEDTDGR

-134 PAEGIVT
+134 PAEGVVT

-207 DRKKILE
+207 DRKKVLE

-222 QGVVKNITNYGVFID
+222 NGIVKNITNYGVFID

-257 PSEMVRIGE
+257 PSEMVRIGDN
-266 TIAVKVL
+266 IAVKVL

-299 SIAVGNKIKGR
+299 DIAVGNKIKGK

-337 WTDRITDLNRLY
+337 WTDRITDLNKLY
-349 KVGEEIEVLV
+349 KTGQEIEVYV
-359 VSLDKENRRMSLSI
+359 VSLDKENRRMSLSV

-380 WEMVNEQFKPGQT
+380 WEAVNEQFKQGQT
-393 IKGKISNITDFGIF
+393 IKGKISNITDFGVF

-436 KPGQEV
+436 KLGQEV
-442 EAAILAIDKDNKK
+442 EAVILSIDKDSKK

-464 IDPWEKVAEQYP
+464 QDPWEKVADEYP
-476 VNSVVDGE
+476 VGSIVEGE

-502 GLMHNTVLTQE
+502 GLMHNTILLQE

-522 TVGQKAQFRIVN
+522 TVGQKTQFRIVN

-542 ALSTLLEE
+542 ALSSLLEE
-550 KKQELKKAEPKKVE
+550 KKMEPKKAEQKK
-564 PKKEKS
+564 S
-570 EGARPAP
+570 PA
-577 QQQAQP
+577 AG
-583 KPSSA
+583 KPSSFVKNAAHSKNAETESADEAHEVKEKQAA
-588 KASSFV
+588 KQAKSV
-594 EASKDRSDGRQQPKK
+594 QHK
-609 EKKEEPQQQKVRGS
+609 EKKEEPVQKVRGS
-623 LQIALESAMQKT
+623 LQAALESAMQKS
-635 DKTSKNN
+635 DKNKDENN
-642 TEE
+642 